1 MGVIGENMN
10 STFSINKLFKTRIF
24 KFLIIAFVI
33 VCSGV
38 IWQYVMS
45 NYEKNKYEPPSKLIE
60 VNNHRMHIYA
70 KGKGAPTVVFTT
82 GSGTPCAY
90 TDYYF
95 IQKELL
101 KTVRTVSYDR
111 PGYGWSEPT
120 NISITIGNQVE
131 ELHEVLNKAGEK
143 PPYILVAHSLSSLE
157 VIHFAQ
163 VFKEEVCGILLID
176 GGNPSFYL
184 NLNEFSAKAINC
196 LFKLTR
202 QTGLAR
208 AMGSV
213 GIFLPFEGED
223 LRHKLLPNEL
233 KDIDEKMFY
242 NKLGLE
248 SNWNSLKNI
257 NENAKTVIE
266 SGKLGDI
273 LLVILTAGDSIK
285 VWKECQEDLKTWS
298 NNSKQEEIKGASN
311 YIHWNNPDIIVE
323 RIQELISSSS
333 IYDFDISN

>member
-1 MGVIGENMN
+1 MN
-10 STFSINKLFKTRIF
+10 ISLSINKNIF

-33 VCSGV
+33 ICSGA

-45 NYEKNKYEPPSKLIE
+45 NYEKNKYDPPGELIE
-60 VNNHRMHIYA
+60 VNKHRIHIYA
-70 KGKGAPTVVFTT
+70 KGEGSPTVVFTT

-120 NISITIGNQVE
+120 NISINIGNQVE
-131 ELHEVLNKAGEK
+131 ELHEVLNKAGER

-157 VIHFAQ
+157 VIHYAQ

-184 NLNEFSAKAINC
+184 NINEFSAKAINC
-196 LFKLTR
+196 LFQITR
-202 QTGLAR
+202 KTGLAR
-208 AMGSV
+208 AMGSIGV
-213 GIFLPFEGED
+213 FPPFAGED

-273 LLVILTAGDSIK
+273 PLVILTAGDSTK
-285 VWKECQEDLKTWS
+285 DWKESQVDLKNWS
-298 NNSKQEEIKGASN
+298 SNSKQEEIKGASH
-311 YIHWNNPDIIVE
+311 YIHWNNPDIVVE
-323 RIQELISSSS
+323 RIQELISSKSN
-333 IYDFDISN
+333 YDFDLSN